1 MDHAFVVRSGIEQ
14 CQHCNTR
21 PTWDGARASC
31 PGGGSSS
38 KIAGK
43 IAKEKA
49 IIRQRCLSVA
59 VLETMIALAETAL
72 ATAEPSLAEDLR
84 RSLDWMQQERRV
96 RLEAAEKAKARSK
109 RARVAL

>member
-1 MDHAFVVRSGIEQ
+1 
-14 CQHCNTR
+14 
-21 PTWDGARASC
+21 
-31 PGGGSSS
+31 
-38 KIAGK
+38 
-43 IAKEKA
+43 
-49 IIRQRCLSVA
+49 
-59 VLETMIALAETAL
+59 MIALAETAL